1 MKYNVAE
8 NSATK
13 YNEDKQRRGVKTM
26 KKCML
31 GFGAFLIIF
40 IAVCWRNNTIVY
52 GEPDVKN
59 SMSFNREQHLTVIAY
74 RNKIEDKEAFAEEL
88 IQMCKD
94 NSFKT
99 IKFSTDRGYAT
110 GIYMNVYLTEKDWKN
125 GKKVMEVE
133 YTQGP
138 GKLEY
143 DIINNPEEFELIVK

>member
-1 MKYNVAE
+1 
-8 NSATK
+8 
-13 YNEDKQRRGVKTM
+13 M

-40 IAVCWRNNTIVY
+40 IAVYWRNNTIIY

-59 SMSFNREQHLTVIAY
+59 SMSFNREQHFTVIAY

-110 GIYMNVYLTEKDWKN
+110 GIYMNVYLTEKDWKS

-133 YTQGP
+133 YTQGS

-143 DIINNPEEFELIVK
+143 DIINNPEEFELFVK